1 MNDAE
6 TFQIEPPA
14 RRSSGK
20 GKLLAGIG
28 IGCVVAGLLCC
39 GLVVGAGWWA
49 VDFVGK
55 MISVDPVAIRA
66 KTEEIASLDIPPRFE
81 PEAMIRID
89 PPFVDEIGSIV
100 VYENKAADESLLLGE
115 FQHLDV
121 ANRPPSDVFRDID
134 TNVSISVNGQKRQID
149 VQDDE
154 RRADFEETSREQLDR
169 PMRGGTARFE
179 IVQGKMKG
187 TDRERIITY
196 GTFPGHR
203 GGGIFRMSVDAANS
217 SVEDVKGV
225 IESLE

>member
-1 MNDAE
+1 MNDAD

-49 VDFVGK
+49 VELVAQ
-55 MISVDPVAIRA
+55 MISVDPAAIRD
-66 KTEEIASLDIPPRFE
+66 KTQQIASLEVPARFE
-81 PEAMIRID
+81 PEMMLHID
-89 PPFVDEIGSIV
+89 PPFLDEIGSMV
-100 VYENKAADESLLLGE
+100 VYENKADNESLLLGE
-115 FQHLDV
+115 YRDLDV

-134 TNVSISVNGQKRQID
+134 TNVSISINGQKRQID
-149 VQDDE
+149 VQEDE
-154 RRADFEETSREQLDR
+154 RRADFEETSREPLER

-179 IVQGKMKG
+179 IVQGKEKG
-187 TDRERIITY
+187 TGRERIIAY

-217 SVEDVKGV
+217 SVEDVKRI
-225 IESLE
+225 IETLR